1 MRLIDANVPI
11 YAVGSPH
18 PYKEPCL
25 RILEIVDEGNH
36 DFLMDFEVL
45 QEVLHVMRRRG
56 RASVGF
62 ELVSGLIWSLR
73 SIISI
78 GTAEINAAI
87 GLLRE
92 YPQINTKDAIH
103 AAVVQLHG
111 LEGVVSAD
119 RHFDVIRGVKR
130 FDPIEM
136 FPG

>member
-11 YAVGSPH
+11 YAMGSDH
-18 PYKEPCL
+18 PYKEPCRRL
-25 RILEIVDEGNH
+25 LEIVDEGYH
-36 DFLMDFEVL
+36 DFLTNSEVL
-45 QEVLHVMRRRG
+45 QEVLHVFRRTG
-56 RASVGF
+56 RSTMGL

-73 SIISI
+73 SVIAI
-78 GTAEINAAI
+78 GEAEINAAV

-92 YPQINTKDAIH
+92 YPQIDTRDAVH

-119 RHFDVIRGVKR
+119 RGFDVIRGVTR